1 MLRARRGELRVRSDH
16 EEQAMTR
23 RSFRSLLAADGPL
36 ILPGAH
42 DALAARLIQRAGFGG
57 FFIGGFGMVGARFGV
72 PDIGLKSLGDLS
84 QAVRDILAACDL
96 PVLVDADDGYGDV
109 KNVVHTVHTYERMGV
124 GALFLE
130 DQRWPKRCGHL
141 EGKAVVPVAEH
152 EAKIRAAA
160 QERTH
165 PDTFLIARTDA
176 RAVTGL
182 ADAMRRAERYLR
194 AGADC
199 IFIEALRTVEELEQ
213 VGKAF
218 DLQVANPL
226 AGGVSPILRPEEYF
240 RLGFKILPYGIDL
253 ILRVTRAMQVAL
265 EDMRSGRFELM
276 GTGAGLQEYLSV
288 VGFEEWTRIE
298 GGYRVAKVDPD

>member
-1 MLRARRGELRVRSDH
+1 MKRK
-16 EEQAMTR
+16 
-23 RSFRSLLAADGPL
+23 SFRSLLAADRPL

-57 FFIGGFGMVGARFGV
+57 FFIGGFGAVGARFGV
-72 PDIGLKSLGDLS
+72 PDIGLKSLGDIS
-84 QAVRDILAACDL
+84 QAVGDILAASDL

-109 KNVVHTVHTYERMGV
+109 KNVVHTLHTYEKMGV

-141 EGKAVVPVAEH
+141 EGKAVVPIEEH
-152 EAKIRAAA
+152 AAKIRAAA
-160 QERTH
+160 QERMV

-176 RAVTGL
+176 RAVNGL
-182 ADAMRRAERYLR
+182 DDAMRRAERYLK

-199 IFIEALRTVEELEQ
+199 IFIEALRTVEELER

-253 ILRVTRAMQVAL
+253 ILRVTRAMQDAL
-265 EDMRSGRFELM
+265 EDMRSGRFALP
-276 GTGAGLQEYLSV
+276 GTGATLQEYLSV
-288 VGFEEWTRIE
+288 VGFDEWTRIE
-298 GGYRVAKVDPD
+298 GSYRVAKAGPDQDA

>member
-1 MLRARRGELRVRSDH
+1 
-16 EEQAMTR
+16 MTR
-23 RSFRSLLAADGPL
+23 KPFRSLLAADGPL

-42 DALAARLIQRAGFGG
+42 DALAARLIGRAGFEGY
-57 FFIGGFGMVGARFGV
+57 FIGGFGAVGARFGV
-72 PDIGLKSLGDLS
+72 PDIGLKSLGDISL
-84 QAVRDILAACDL
+84 AVRDILAACDL

-109 KNVVHTVHTYERMGV
+109 KNVVQTVHTYEQMGV

-141 EGKAVVPVAEH
+141 EGKSVVPVEEH

-160 QERTH
+160 QERIN

-182 ADAMRRAERYLR
+182 DDAMRRAERYLK

-199 IFIEALRTVEELEQ
+199 IFIEALRTVEELER

-253 ILRVTRAMQVAL
+253 ILRVTRTMQLAL
-265 EDMRSGRFELM
+265 EDMRSGKFELM
-276 GTGAGLQEYLSV
+276 GTGATLQEYLSV

-298 GGYRVAKVDPD
+298 GSYRAAKAGSD

>member
-1 MLRARRGELRVRSDH
+1 
-16 EEQAMTR
+16 MTR
-23 RSFRSLLAADGPL
+23 KPFRSLLAADGPL

-42 DALAARLIQRAGFGG
+42 DALAARLIQRAGFPG
-57 FFIGGFGMVGARFGV
+57 FFVGGFGAVGARFGV
-72 PDIGLKSLGDLS
+72 PDIGLKSLGDISL
-84 QAVRDILAACDL
+84 AVRDILAASDL

-109 KNVVHTVHTYERMGV
+109 KNVVQTVHAYEAMGV

-141 EGKAVVPVAEH
+141 EGKSVVPVEEH

-160 QERTH
+160 GERMNR
-165 PDTFLIARTDA
+165 DTFLIARTDA

-182 ADAMRRAERYLR
+182 DDAMRRAERYLK

-199 IFIEALRTVEELEQ
+199 IFIEALRTVEELER

-226 AGGVSPILRPEEYF
+226 AGGVSPILRPEEYY

-265 EDMRSGRFELM
+265 EDMRSGKFALM
-276 GTGAGLQEYLSV
+276 GSGATLQEYLSI
-288 VGFEEWTRIE
+288 VGYDEWTRIE
-298 GGYRVAKVDPD
+298 GEYRLVSPPR